1 MSRRRMLA
9 DAATKNDRPVRQRR
23 GSLGMLASE
32 TARYPPGFFVCVAL
46 SSFSHTHIRVYYNG
60 PSTLSDCVNFVETNV
75 GLILRDSG
83 RRDRLSRLLSHSA
96 LYIGSDFTGI
106 NCTNDALTAHLRC
119 VAHEL
124 NITLPPIA
132 HTRSCDVL
140 PLAQQALKAR
150 DCDAPNVLFGNFFDR
165 IPLDSYAELRNLEP
179 PEGASP
185 EEASL

>member
-1 MSRRRMLA
+1 MLHCLLFL
-9 DAATKNDRPVRQRR
+9 T
-23 GSLGMLASE
+23 
-32 TARYPPGFFVCVAL
+32 
-46 SSFSHTHIRVYYNG
+46 HTRVYYNG

-96 LYIGSDFTGI
+96 LYIGGDFTGI